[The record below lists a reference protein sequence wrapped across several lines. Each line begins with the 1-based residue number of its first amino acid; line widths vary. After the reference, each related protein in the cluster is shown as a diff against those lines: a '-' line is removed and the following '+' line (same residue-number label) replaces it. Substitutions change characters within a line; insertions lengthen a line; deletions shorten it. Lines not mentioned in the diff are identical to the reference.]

1 LARIEI
7 APETKKLSPLHQGQG
22 KRAHKEQSPFA
33 TDAYMMIPTMN
44 FLLEI
49 CLAARENNVF
59 GFLCLMIFY
68 YYAMIPRRRLVTAT
82 KTDSAQRLATSQS
95 TRSLD
100 NRGWF
105 SDRQ

>member
-7 APETKKLSPLHQGQG
+7 APATKKLSPLRQGQG

-49 CLAARENNVF
+49 YVAARENMCL
-59 GFLCLMIFY
+59 GFF
-68 YYAMIPRRRLVTAT
+68 V
-82 KTDSAQRLATSQS
+82 
-95 TRSLD
+95 
-100 NRGWF
+100 
-105 SDRQ
+105 